1 MPTRTTR
8 RGAVLTSLTLI
19 LGAALSGCTDDG
31 ASTREDTAAAS
42 GSGAAS
48 TGAASGSGTGSA
60 SGSGLAGQDLSAIS
74 DDPLVAQAVVDYQT
88 YVRAEVDQLL
98 VDSKVFTDAVRAGD
112 LEAAKAAYAPS
123 RVHWETIEPIAG
135 LVEEI
140 DGAVDARVDDFASET
155 DPSWTGWHRLEYLLF
170 DRGTTEG
177 AAPFADKLDADLAT
191 LHAQIETLQIPPA
204 AVAVGAAE
212 LIEEVSEGKITGEED
227 RYSGTD
233 LWDFAA
239 NVDGADKVVQSL
251 APALSLRDAELLR
264 SADAGIAEVRAGLEP
279 YRDGAGWK
287 PYSTLTDEDRQRLQ
301 AQLAALAERLSAIPG
316 VLELS

>member
-1 MPTRTTR
+1 MPTRVTR
-8 RGAVLTSLTLI
+8 QGAILSALALALGTALT
-19 LGAALSGCTDDG
+19 GCADDG
-31 ASTREDTAAAS
+31 ASTREDTAA
-42 GSGAAS
+42 
-48 TGAASGSGTGSA
+48 TGSA
-60 SGSGLAGQDLSAIS
+60 SAGSGNGSGSGLAAEDLRAVS
-74 DDPLVAQAVVDYQT
+74 DDPLIAQAVVDYQG

-98 VDSKVFTDAVRAGD
+98 IDSKVFTDAVRAGD

-135 LVEEI
+135 LIEEI

-155 DPSWTGWHRLEYLLF
+155 DPNWTGWHRLEFLLF
-170 DRGTTEG
+170 DRGTTDG
-177 AAPFADKLDADLAT
+177 AAPFADQLDADLARLRTEIQT
-191 LHAQIETLQIPPA
+191 LEIPPG
-204 AVAVGAAE
+204 AVALGAAE

-239 NVDGADKVVQSL
+239 NVDGADRVVNAL

-264 SADAGIAEVRAGLEP
+264 AADAGIAEIRAGLEP

-287 PYSTLTDEDRQRLQ
+287 PYSTLTDADRQRLQ
-301 AQLAALAERLSAIPG
+301 AQLAALAEKLSAIPG
-316 VLELS
+316 VLELA